1 MPDAEDAPHYQI
13 RVYSIHMQ
21 LVITILGIV
30 FVNYV
35 CSGSKMYII

>member
-1 MPDAEDAPHYQI
+1 MPDAEDAPHQI

-30 FVNYV
+30 FV
-35 CSGSKMYII
+35 IIMCVQGVRCT